1 MKIKFIVIVF
11 LFFLLPVAAN
21 AKTKK
26 AINKNNNSNL
36 QTDISFEDALVNAK
50 HHGVGEA
57 VVTVGAD
64 KVLDSLLGIK
74 KDFKKR
80 IKKSFYKF

>member
-1 MKIKFIVIVF
+1 MKIKFVVIMSF
-11 LFFLLPVAAN
+11 FFLSLTASN
-21 AKTKK
+21 AKT
-26 AINKNNNSNL
+26 NKIKNKISNTGL

-50 HHGVGEA
+50 HHGIGEA
-57 VVTVGAD
+57 VITVGAD